1 MWRRWFLSLCRRK
14 HWVVGFTTDAW
25 AAVRG
30 CSCAVAYRGLA
41 FMAQPLTLGVGKAL
55 SLHLGLENL
64 ASSMGQRRE
73 Q

>member
-1 MWRRWFLSLCRRK
+1 
-14 HWVVGFTTDAW
+14 
-25 AAVRG
+25 
-30 CSCAVAYRGLA
+30 
-41 FMAQPLTLGVGKAL
+41 MAQPLTLGVGKAL